1 MLMKAMKRVMLD
13 MTKNVSHHD
22 RLHALKEFLKIYK
35 NISCDSKNCVYKI
48 HIYLRYISYK
58 IILNCTLFKQI
69 YFNIVQ
75 THPVIE

>member
-48 HIYLRYISYK
+48 HIYLRYIS
-58 IILNCTLFKQI
+58 
-69 YFNIVQ
+69 
-75 THPVIE
+75 

>member
-35 NISCDSKNCVYKI
+35 NISCDSKRTVCIKYVYI
-48 HIYLRYISYK
+48 
-58 IILNCTLFKQI
+58 
-69 YFNIVQ
+69 
-75 THPVIE
+75 